1 MSDKTMIWNPE
12 TWNPEI
18 RLDQPLRW
26 IKPRLIVVS
35 MDLFRE
41 DVTDDFIDRVFAVMA
56 LSKQHMFQLRTDH
69 LQRMQQWLDV
79 DHDNRMDAVGQAMR
93 EIAAD
98 HGGDDAGLPEEW
110 PLPNVSIENELRVPA
125 VFGTEM

>member
-41 DVTDDFIDRVFAVMA
+41 DVTDDFIDRAFAVMA
-56 LSKQHMFQLRTDH
+56 LANHHQYQVLTKRPE
-69 LQRMQQWLDV
+69 RMRNWLDL
-79 DHDNRMDAVGQAMR
+79 DHDNREHAVGQAMR

>member
-26 IKPRLIVVS
+26 IKPRLIVVN

-41 DVTDDFIDRVFAVMA
+41 DVPDDFIDRVFAVMA
-56 LSKQHMFQLRTDH
+56 LAERHTFQVLTKRPARMLRWFDPG
-69 LQRMQQWLDV
+69 
-79 DHDNRMDAVGQAMR
+79 HDNREHAVGEAMR
-93 EIAAD
+93 EIAAAR
-98 HGGDDAGLPEEW
+98 GSDDAGLPEW
-110 PLPNVSIENELRVPA
+110 PLPNVCLGVSASPV
-125 VFGTEM
+125 